1 MKFITKKT
9 LAVVLFGGSVL
20 FLWWCK
26 NTQVYE
32 NQQATN
38 SEYVV
43 DQSDILDPSIVSN
56 IVTSWGLS
64 DQEKSGLIQ
73 MREEEKLARDVY
85 TTLWAKW
92 GNKIFT
98 NIAQSEQTH
107 TQAVK
112 NLLDAYALPDPVTDD
127 TVWVFVSPTMQ
138 KLYTD
143 LVSQGNISLLDA
155 LIVWATIED
164 LDIKDLNVFV
174 QETSNPAIISVYDN
188 LNRGSRNHL
197 RAYIKNINNNNGTY
211 IPQYISQWEY
221 TDIVSSQQER
231 GSAWMRNGAV
241 R

>member
-1 MKFITKKT
+1 MKFFTKKN
-9 LAVVLFGGSVL
+9 LSVLVFGILVLFV
-20 FLWWCK
+20 WWCK
-26 NTQVYE
+26 TAQVYE
-32 NQQATN
+32 NQQAIN

-43 DQSDILDPSIVSN
+43 DQSDILDSSIGSN
-56 IVTSWGLS
+56 TVTSWSLS
-64 DQEKSGLIQ
+64 DQERIWLIQ

-127 TVWVFVSPTMQ
+127 TIWVFVSPTMQ

-143 LVSQGNISLLDA
+143 LVSQWSASLLDA
-155 LIVWATIED
+155 LIVWATVED
-164 LDIKDLNVFV
+164 LDIKDLNVLV
-174 QETSNPAIISVYDN
+174 QETNNPAIISVYDN

-197 RAYIKNINNNNGTY
+197 RAYIKNINNNNGSY
-211 IPQYISQWEY
+211 VPQYISQWEY
-221 TDIVSSQQER
+221 NEIISSQQER
-231 GSAWMRNGAV
+231 GSSWMRNGAV